1 MRPRRVYK
9 NTKGRYYYLVNGKKK
24 YIKTPT
30 DMTDRKIVNINIKTY
45 QPPST
50 SKKRKRRK
58 KRRTMKYGSKVAG
71 DMVALERKTSGV
83 SQQLPTYLFEP
94 GKPVDTFLSKR
105 DREKE
110 LKDEIKDLK
119 LLTYVK
125 PEVTSSSKP
134 ELKRLPSNETR
145 VPGLKRLPS
154 EEAKVPGLKKMPS
167 GDTRDS
173 TSSQDFKHVNRLIK
187 LILPSVESFLSS
199 LPIVN
204 NTTARYNIYKQY
216 VRDNNYPEIQEVIST
231 EIGNKDVQSIYRLAR
246 SAVEQRT
253 MPDIIGSG
261 NDGSKALWNDELE
274 KILKKKIKNDYV
286 PVIPS
291 DKINNLLEH
300 VYEGMPDFSFIINTA
315 PSTSDGSTDGHWR
328 AVYIDNNDDYK
339 TIEYYDS
346 LVSRPE
352 KTLVDIMRKIAKII
366 NPETTFLYKQ
376 NNLKN
381 QSDTTDTCGYFAVRF
396 LELRNNGVP
405 FSEATGYDDYIAKH
419 KPDASMEGEGKIN
432 EVVKIYNSY
441 I

>member
-24 YIKTPT
+24 YIKTPK

-50 SKKRKRRK
+50 SKKRKRRT

-71 DMVALERKTSGV
+71 DMVPLERKTTGVV

-94 GKPVDTFLSKR
+94 GKQVDTFLSKR

-110 LKDEIKDLK
+110 LRDELKDLK

-125 PEVTSSSKP
+125 PEVSKP
-134 ELKRLPSNETR
+134 ELKRLTYNPPKSRDDESTMDM
-145 VPGLKRLPS
+145 VES
-154 EEAKVPGLKKMPS
+154 ES
-167 GDTRDS
+167 DS
-173 TSSQDFKHVNRLIK
+173 TDRVGDFRRTGK
-187 LILPSVESFLSS
+187 LVKLVLPSVRSFLTS
-199 LPIVN
+199 LPVIN
-204 NTTARYNIYKQY
+204 DDTARYDIYKKY
-216 VRDNNYPEIQEVIST
+216 VRANDDYENIKNIMESERGNRDIQSVF
-231 EIGNKDVQSIYRLAR
+231 RLAR
-246 SAVEQRT
+246 SDVEQR
-253 MPDIIGSG
+253 MRGSG
-261 NDGSKALWNDELE
+261 DDGSKALWNDELE

-291 DKINNLLEH
+291 DKTNDLLEH

-352 KTLVDIMRKIAKII
+352 KTLIDIMRKIAKII

-381 QSDTTDTCGYFAVRF
+381 QSDSTDTCGYFAVRF

>member
-1 MRPRRVYK
+1 MRPKRVYK
-9 NTKGRYYYLVNGKKK
+9 NTKGRYYYLVNGKRK
-24 YIKTPT
+24 YIKTPK
-30 DMTDRKIVNINIKTY
+30 DMTDRKIVNINIKNY

-50 SKKRKRRK
+50 SKKRKRRT
-58 KRRTMKYGSKVAG
+58 KRRNMKYGSKVAG
-71 DMVALERKTSGV
+71 DMVPLERKTTGVV

-94 GKPVDTFLSKR
+94 GKQVDTFLSKR

-110 LKDEIKDLK
+110 LKDELKDLK

-125 PEVTSSSKP
+125 PEVTDIVKP
-134 ELKRLPSNETR
+134 KNKKSATDDR
-145 VPGLKRLPS
+145 VMVIINKTAPVARSFLNSL
-154 EEAKVPGLKKMPS
+154 
-167 GDTRDS
+167 DTIDPV
-173 TSSQDFKHVNRLIK
+173 TSSYEKF
-187 LILPSVESFLSS
+187 
-199 LPIVN
+199 
-204 NTTARYNIYKQY
+204 KQY
-216 VRDNNYPEIQEVIST
+216 VLDNNHKDIQDLMEKSVRVNRGVLNTYRIVR
-231 EIGNKDVQSIYRLAR
+231 DVLEEEREMAMR
-246 SAVEQRT
+246 
-253 MPDIIGSG
+253 GSG
-261 NDGSKALWNDELE
+261 DDGSKALWNDELE

-291 DKINNLLEH
+291 DKTDDLLEH

-352 KTLVDIMRKIAKII
+352 KTLIDIMRKIAKII

-381 QSDTTDTCGYFAVRF
+381 QSDSTDTCGYFAVRF

>member
-1 MRPRRVYK
+1 MRPKRVYK
-9 NTKGRYYYLVNGKKK
+9 NTKGRYYYLINGKRK
-24 YIKTPT
+24 YIKTPK
-30 DMTDRKIVNINIKTY
+30 DMTDRKIFNINIKTY

-50 SKKRKRRK
+50 SKKRKRRT
-58 KRRTMKYGSKVAG
+58 KRRTMKYGNKVAG
-71 DMVALERKTSGV
+71 DMVPLERKTTGVV
-83 SQQLPTYLFEP
+83 SQQLPVYLFEP
-94 GKPVDTFLSKR
+94 GKAVDTFLSKR

-125 PEVTSSSKP
+125 PEVSKP
-134 ELKRLPSNETR
+134 ELKRLTYNPPEKKGASESKEGKKR
-145 VPGLKRLPS
+145 EVRGVDVMLK
-154 EEAKVPGLKKMPS
+154 AK
-167 GDTRDS
+167 DTIRE
-173 TSSQDFKHVNRLIK
+173 FI
-187 LILPSVESFLSS
+187 SS
-199 LPIVN
+199 LPEIDSK
-204 NTTARYNIYKQY
+204 TAHYDNFKQY
-216 VRDNNYPEIQEVIST
+216 VLDNNMTDIQELM
-231 EIGNKDVQSIYRLAR
+231 ENKKTNKMILNAYRPIR
-246 SAVEQRT
+246 
-253 MPDIIGSG
+253 DIIVAERDMKGSG

-291 DKINNLLEH
+291 DKTDDLLDH

-315 PSTSDGSTDGHWR
+315 PSTSDGSSDGHWR

-352 KTLVDIMRKIAKII
+352 KTLVDVMRKIAKII
-366 NPETTFLYKQ
+366 NPTTTFLYKQ

-381 QSDTTDTCGYFAVRF
+381 QSDSTDTCGYFAVRF

-419 KPDASMEGEGKIN
+419 QPDASMEGEGKIS